1 VSKDYLA
8 ACPSRRPLP
17 GRQWLAAVALI
28 ACAQL
33 ATLALSVG
41 PYPHE
46 RGQRLFL
53 GLLACGPIL
62 LLRRWPLPVLA
73 AAGASTGLVMAAGN
87 ASLPFGVL
95 LGVAMYFAAS
105 RLPRRVS
112 IRAAAATAV
121 ALVAALAY
129 ASLEVR
135 TASPAGEAVEGFLPL
150 AAAWFVGDSVAAR
163 RRYLAGLA
171 EQAER
176 ERAAEAEQAER
187 ERAAEAERARRQVQQ
202 ERVRI
207 ARELHDVVAHTLA
220 VMTVQAGVGRRLAA
234 KRPEEAS
241 KALESIELIGRTAHE
256 ELRVVLGLLR
266 EEEAGA
272 AVLAPTPR
280 LADLSELVENVR
292 ASGTPVDLR
301 MSGTDQRLSP
311 ALELSIYRVVQEALT
326 NVVKH
331 APGACA
337 SVDLTVSAK
346 DVRIEVADDG
356 GPPAGSATPP
366 GQDGRPAI
374 RGTGHG
380 IVGMR
385 ERIGAFGGWLVAE
398 PLAGDGFRV
407 LAEVPVEGTV

>member
-8 ACPSRRPLP
+8 AGPSRRPLP
-17 GRQWLAAVALI
+17 GRQWLAAVVLI
-28 ACAQL
+28 ACGQL
-33 ATLALSVG
+33 ATLALAVG
-41 PYPHE
+41 PHSEE

-53 GLLACGPIL
+53 GLLACTPIL

-73 AAGASTGLVMAAGN
+73 AATAANVLVMALGN
-87 ASLPFGVL
+87 ASLAFAIM
-95 LGVAMYFAAS
+95 LGLAMYLVAS

-121 ALVAALAY
+121 ALGGALVY
-129 ASLEVR
+129 ASLAIR
-135 TASPAGEAVEGFLPL
+135 GASPAVLEGFLPA

-176 ERAAEAEQAER
+176 ERAAAAEQAER
-187 ERAAEAERARRQVQQ
+187 ERAAAAERARQQVQQ

-241 KALESIELIGRTAHE
+241 KALESIETIGRTAHE

-301 MSGTDQRLSP
+301 MSGTGQRLSP

-356 GPPAGSATPP
+356 GPPAGSPASP
-366 GQDGRPAI
+366 GQDGRPAV

-398 PLAGDGFRV
+398 PRAGDGFRV
-407 LAEVPVEGTV
+407 LAEVPVEGTA